1 MRACGAAPG
10 DLSSTTASHVCEVP
24 DCFAGS
30 QVVSACQKHEGG
42 GGEM

>member
-1 MRACGAAPG
+1 MI
-10 DLSSTTASHVCEVP
+10 SSLRLPVMDEVP

-30 QVVSACQKHEGG
+30 QVVSARQKREGG